1 MMVRLSIPDMTTV
14 HAMRAVETALAMV
27 PGISRYE
34 VQRGTVTIVHDGRAT
49 DQSLRHAVGV
59 AGFEIR
65 AISSEARRLH

>member
-1 MMVRLSIPDMTTV
+1 MVRLSIPGMTTV

-49 DQSLRHAVGV
+49 DQCLRDAVGV
-59 AGFEIR
+59 AGFDIHS
-65 AISSEARRLH
+65 ISSEARRLH